1 MFEKFTSEDRGNF
14 RQRYLDTF
22 GFFRNEDKEPL
33 LVKLVS
39 IDGVVT
45 FVDKRGIEYTLYPD
59 SDKEIGFQFLP
70 PKSGMFNTDEG
81 AVYVQRSAARQFQRG
96 ISGRN
101 TTFYLLD
108 GERFVPV
115 TVNFTWLEK
124 IFYEKITA
132 ASAMKAFLARN
143 IPSVAVSKQFSI
155 NADGQ
160 LYVFSKACGKM
171 LDGTKE
177 RVLFKL
183 DDPSLFKT
191 EIKDALS
198 GIINVEF
205 A

>member
-1 MFEKFTSEDRGNF
+1 MFEKFTSDDRGNF

-33 LVKLVS
+33 LVKLIS
-39 IDGVVT
+39 IEGVVT
-45 FVDKRGIEYTLYPD
+45 FADKRGIEYTLYPD

-70 PKSGMFNTDEG
+70 PKSGMFNTGDG

-108 GERFVPV
+108 GERFITVPV
-115 TVNFTWLEK
+115 SFGWLEK
-124 IFYEKITA
+124 IFYEKITVA
-132 ASAMKAFLARN
+132 AAMESFLVNA
-143 IPSVAVSKQFSI
+143 IPSVAISKQFSI
-155 NADGQ
+155 NGDGQ
-160 LYVFSKACGKM
+160 LFVFSKPCGKM
-171 LDGTKE
+171 LDSTKE
-177 RVLFKL
+177 RIIFKL
-183 DDPSLFKT
+183 DDPSLFRT